1 MDRTEVAEVLLDA
14 REAIEEA
21 LEQARTAL
29 GACDDEFL
37 LDQAEAYWLAHIA
50 DAVGGN
56 GIVTMQHTIDALEG
70 RTED

>member
-29 GACDDEFL
+29 RACDDKFL
-37 LDQAEAYWLAHIA
+37 LDQAEAYWLSHIA

>member
-29 GACDDEFL
+29 RSLDDPFL
-37 LDQAEAYWLAHIA
+37 L
-50 DAVGGN
+50 G
-56 GIVTMQHTIDALEG
+56 
-70 RTED
+70 